1 MKYYYLRI
9 ETNPKKMIIIL
20 RNVLAVIVGILVGS
34 LVNMALINLSSSII
48 PPPLGVD
55 VTTEE
60 GLKAGIH
67 LFEPKHFIMPFLAHA
82 LGTLV
87 GALLTMLIAA
97 NNKIK
102 LALTISMVFFIGG
115 AMMVYSVPGPIW
127 FAIVDLVFAY
137 IPMGLLA
144 AKIATK
150 KEV

>member
-1 MKYYYLRI
+1 MK
-9 ETNPKKMIIIL
+9 TIL

-34 LVNMALINLSSSII
+34 VVNLLIIQISSSII
-48 PPPLGVD
+48 PPPAGVD

-87 GALLTMLIAA
+87 GALLTVLIAA
-97 NNKIK
+97 NNKMR
-102 LALTISMVFFIGG
+102 LALAISMVFFIGG
-115 AMMVYSVPGPIW
+115 AMMVYLVPGPIW
-127 FAIVDLVFAY
+127 FAAADLVFAY

-144 AKIATK
+144 AKITTK

>member
-1 MKYYYLRI
+1 MK
-9 ETNPKKMIIIL
+9 TIL

-34 LVNMALINLSSSII
+34 VVNMLIIQISSSII
-48 PPPLGVD
+48 PPPAGVD

-87 GALLTMLIAA
+87 GALLTVLIAA
-97 NNKIK
+97 NNKMR
-102 LALTISMVFFIGG
+102 LALAISMVFFIGG
-115 AMMVYSVPGPIW
+115 AMMVYLVPGPIW
-127 FAIVDLVFAY
+127 FAAADLVFAY

-144 AKIATK
+144 AKITTK

>member
-1 MKYYYLRI
+1 MK
-9 ETNPKKMIIIL
+9 TIL
-20 RNVLAVIVGILVGS
+20 RNVLAVIVGILAGS
-34 LVNMALINLSSSII
+34 YFNMFLIKISSSII
-48 PPPLGVD
+48 PLPAGVD
-55 VTTEE
+55 VSTEE

-87 GALLTMLIAA
+87 GALLTVLIAA
-97 NNKIK
+97 NNKLR
-102 LALTISMVFFIGG
+102 LALTIGMVFFIGG
-115 AMMVYSVPGPIW
+115 AMMVYMLPGPIW

-150 KEV
+150 KVRQIA

>member
-1 MKYYYLRI
+1 MK
-9 ETNPKKMIIIL
+9 TIL

-34 LVNMALINLSSSII
+34 AVNMVLINLSSFII

-87 GALLTMLIAA
+87 GALLTVLIAA
-97 NNKIK
+97 NNKMR
-102 LALTISMVFFIGG
+102 LALTISMVFFISG
-115 AMMVYSVPGPIW
+115 AIMINLVPGPIW

-150 KEV
+150 KEI

>member
-1 MKYYYLRI
+1 MK
-9 ETNPKKMIIIL
+9 TIL

-34 LVNMALINLSSSII
+34 VVNMALINLSSFII

-82 LGTLV
+82 LGTFV
-87 GALLTMLIAA
+87 GALLTVLIAA
-97 NNKIK
+97 NNKMK
-102 LALTISMVFFIGG
+102 LALTIGMVFFIGG
-115 AMMVYSVPGPIW
+115 AMMVYMLPGPIW
-127 FAIVDLVFAY
+127 FAVVDLVFAY

-144 AKIATK
+144 VKIASK
-150 KEV
+150 KEI

>member
-1 MKYYYLRI
+1 MK
-9 ETNPKKMIIIL
+9 TIL

-34 LVNMALINLSSSII
+34 VVNMLIIQISSSII

-82 LGTLV
+82 IGTLV
-87 GALLTMLIAA
+87 GALLTVLIAA
-97 NNKIK
+97 NNKMR
-102 LALTISMVFFIGG
+102 LALTIGMVFFIGG
-115 AMMVYSVPGPIW
+115 AMMVYLVPGPIW
-127 FAIVDLVFAY
+127 FAVADLVFAY

-144 AKIATK
+144 AKITTK

>member
-1 MKYYYLRI
+1 MN
-9 ETNPKKMIIIL
+9 TIL
-20 RNVLAVIVGILVGS
+20 RNVLAVIVGIVVGS
-34 LVNMALINLSSSII
+34 VVNMLIIEISTNII
-48 PPPLGVD
+48 PAPAGVD

-60 GLKAGIH
+60 SLKAGIH

-87 GALLTMLIAA
+87 GALLTVLIAA
-97 NNKIK
+97 NNKMR
-102 LALTISMVFFIGG
+102 LALTIGIVFFIGG
-115 AMMVYSVPGPIW
+115 AMMVYMLPGPVW

-144 AKIATK
+144 AKIASK

>member
-34 LVNMALINLSSSII
+34 VVNMALINLSSSII

-87 GALLTMLIAA
+87 GALLTVLIAA
-97 NNKIK
+97 KNKMK

-127 FAIVDLVFAY
+127 FAVVDLVFAY

>member
-1 MKYYYLRI
+1 MK
-9 ETNPKKMIIIL
+9 TIL

-34 LVNMALINLSSSII
+34 VVNMLIIQISSSII

-82 LGTLV
+82 IGTLV
-87 GALLTMLIAA
+87 GALLTVLIAA
-97 NNKIK
+97 NNKMR
-102 LALTISMVFFIGG
+102 LALTIGMVFFIGG
-115 AMMVYSVPGPIW
+115 AMMVYLVPGPIW
-127 FAIVDLVFAY
+127 FAVVDLVFAY

-150 KEV
+150 KKV

>member
-1 MKYYYLRI
+1 MQVSSHFNQTPKNMK
-9 ETNPKKMIIIL
+9 TIL
-20 RNVLAVIVGILVGS
+20 RNVLAVIAGILVGS
-34 LVNMALINLSSSII
+34 LVNMLIIQISSSII

-82 LGTLV
+82 IGTLV
-87 GALLTMLIAA
+87 GALLTVLIAA
-97 NNKIK
+97 NNKMR
-102 LALTISMVFFIGG
+102 LALTIGMVFFIGG
-115 AMMVYSVPGPIW
+115 AMMVYLVPGPIW
-127 FAIVDLVFAY
+127 FAVADLVFAY

-144 AKIATK
+144 AKITTK

>member
-1 MKYYYLRI
+1 MFVFNQTPKNMK
-9 ETNPKKMIIIL
+9 TIL
-20 RNVLAVIVGILVGS
+20 RNVLAVIAGILVGS
-34 LVNMALINLSSSII
+34 LVNMLIIQISSSII
-48 PPPLGVD
+48 PPPAGVD

-87 GALLTMLIAA
+87 GALLTVLIAA
-97 NNKIK
+97 NNKMR

-115 AMMVYSVPGPIW
+115 AMMINLVPGPIW
-127 FAIVDLVFAY
+127 FAVVDLVFAY

-144 AKIATK
+144 AKITTK

>member
-1 MKYYYLRI
+1 MK
-9 ETNPKKMIIIL
+9 TIL
-20 RNVLAVIVGILVGS
+20 RNILAVIVGILVGS
-34 LVNMALINLSSSII
+34 VVNMVLISLSSFII

-87 GALLTMLIAA
+87 GALLTVLIAA
-97 NNKIK
+97 NNKMR

-127 FAIVDLVFAY
+127 FAIVDLVIAY

>member
-1 MKYYYLRI
+1 MK
-9 ETNPKKMIIIL
+9 TIL

-34 LVNMALINLSSSII
+34 VVNMALINLSSFII

-82 LGTLV
+82 LGTFV
-87 GALLTMLIAA
+87 GALLTVLIAA
-97 NNKIK
+97 NNKMK
-102 LALTISMVFFIGG
+102 LALTIGMVFFIGG
-115 AMMVYSVPGPIW
+115 AMMVYMLPGPIW
-127 FAIVDLVFAY
+127 FAVVDLVFAY

-144 AKIATK
+144 VKIASK

>member
-34 LVNMALINLSSSII
+34 VVNMALINLSSSII

-82 LGTLV
+82 L
-87 GALLTMLIAA
+87 
-97 NNKIK
+97 
-102 LALTISMVFFIGG
+102 
-115 AMMVYSVPGPIW
+115 
-127 FAIVDLVFAY
+127 
-137 IPMGLLA
+137 
-144 AKIATK
+144 
-150 KEV
+150 

>member
-1 MKYYYLRI
+1 MK
-9 ETNPKKMIIIL
+9 TIL

-34 LVNMALINLSSSII
+34 VVNMVLINLSSFII

-87 GALLTMLIAA
+87 GALLTVLIAA
-97 NNKIK
+97 NNKMR
-102 LALTISMVFFIGG
+102 LALTVSMVFFIGG
-115 AMMVYSVPGPIW
+115 AMMVYMLPGPIW
-127 FAIVDLVFAY
+127 FAVVDLVFAY